1 MLSEK
6 PVAEN
11 VARAEQLIEYCARNA
26 KEGATWS
33 VAENFRFLNTF
44 GFAKGEVG
52 RLGRVLGFRVKVFA
66 NVKPGT
72 KYFGKSLDFS
82 FGCAGLRVEKADVK
96 RADKD

>member
-11 VARAEQLIEYCARNA
+11 VARAEQLIKYYAQNA

-44 GFAKGEVG
+44 EFAKGEVK
-52 RLGRVLGFRVKVFA
+52 RLGRVLGFRVKVFG
-66 NVKPGT
+66 NVKSGT
-72 KYFGKSLDFS
+72 KYFGKS
-82 FGCAGLRVEKADVK
+82 
-96 RADKD
+96 

>member
-1 MLSEK
+1 VLSEK

-11 VARAEQLIEYCARNA
+11 VARAEQLIEFYARNA

-72 KYFGKSLDFS
+72 KYFGRSLDFL
-82 FGCAGLRVEKADVK
+82 FNCAGWRGEK
-96 RADKD
+96 